1 MSTPFNVKENYMIIT
16 GSYFSNMRD
25 SSIKYVSIATY
36 PPKGVSIESIDI
48 LKPSFVPFG
57 MNKSLLR
64 LYKDGNIDKEEYK
77 EIYKGHL
84 EKNKDIVIAEIAK
97 INSALVALV
106 CWERSDF
113 CHRDLVLDKLEEWDV
128 FEVRREAYR

>member
-36 PPKGVSIESIDI
+36 SPKGVSMESIDI
-48 LKPSFVPFG
+48 LKPSFVPSG

-64 LYKDGNIDKEEYK
+64 LYKDGNIDKKEYK
-77 EIYKGHL
+77 EIYEEHL
-84 EKNKDIVIAEIAK
+84 ERNKDTVIAEIAK

-128 FEVRREAYR
+128 FEIRREAYR

>member
-1 MSTPFNVKENYMIIT
+1 MIIT

-25 SSIKYVSIATY
+25 NNIKYVSIATY

-48 LKPSFVPFG
+48 LKPSFVPLG
-57 MNKSLLR
+57 MSKSLLR
-64 LYKDGNIDKEEYK
+64 LYKDGDIDKKEYT

-84 EKNKDIVIAEIAK
+84 ERNKDTVITEIAK
-97 INSALVALV
+97 INSTVIALV

>member
-1 MSTPFNVKENYMIIT
+1 MIIT

-25 SSIKYVSIATY
+25 SNIKYVSIATY
-36 PPKGVSIESIDI
+36 SPKGVSIGSIDI
-48 LKPSFVPFG
+48 LKPSFVPLD

-64 LYKDGNIDKEEYK
+64 LYKDGDIDKREYT
-77 EIYKGHL
+77 EIYKRHL
-84 EKNKDIVIAEIAK
+84 ESNKDIVIAEIAK
-97 INSALVALV
+97 INNPTVALV

>member
-1 MSTPFNVKENYMIIT
+1 MIIT

-36 PPKGVSIESIDI
+36 PPKGVSIESINI
-48 LKPSFVPFG
+48 LKPSFKPLG

-64 LYKDGNIDKEEYK
+64 LYKDGDIGKEEYT
-77 EIYKGHL
+77 EIYKEHL
-84 EKNKDIVIAEIAK
+84 ERNKDIVIAEIAK
-97 INSALVALV
+97 IDNPTVALV

-128 FEVRREAYR
+128 FEVRREAYRWGNCL

>member
-1 MSTPFNVKENYMIIT
+1 MIIT

-25 SSIKYVSIATY
+25 SNIKYVSIATY
-36 PPKGVSIESIDI
+36 PPKEVSIESIDI
-48 LKPSFVPFG
+48 LKPSFVPLG
-57 MNKSLLR
+57 MSKSLLR
-64 LYKDGNIDKEEYK
+64 LYKDGDIDKKEYT

-84 EKNKDIVIAEIAK
+84 ERNKDTVMTEIAK
-97 INSALVALV
+97 INSTVVALV

>member
-1 MSTPFNVKENYMIIT
+1 MIIT

-25 SSIKYVSIATY
+25 SNIKYVSIATY
-36 PPKGVSIESIDI
+36 PPKGVDIESIDI
-48 LKPSFVPFG
+48 LKPSFVPPG

-64 LYKDGNIDKEEYK
+64 LYKDGSIDKKEYK
-77 EIYKGHL
+77 EIYEGHL
-84 EKNKDIVIAEIAK
+84 ERNKDTVIAEIAK

-113 CHRDLVLDKLEEWDV
+113 CHRDIVLDKLEEWDV

>member
-1 MSTPFNVKENYMIIT
+1 MIIT

-25 SSIKYVSIATY
+25 SDIKYVSIATY
-36 PPKGVSIESIDI
+36 PPKGVNIESIDI
-48 LKPSFVPFG
+48 LKPNFIPFG

-64 LYKDGNIDKEEYK
+64 LYKDGDIGKEEYT
-77 EIYKGHL
+77 EIYKEHL
-84 EKNKDIVIAEIAK
+84 ERNKDIVIAEIAK
-97 INSALVALV
+97 INSTVVALV

-128 FEVRREAYR
+128 FEIRREAYR

>member
-1 MSTPFNVKENYMIIT
+1 MIIT

-48 LKPSFVPFG
+48 LKPSFVPSG
-57 MNKSLLR
+57 MNKSLWR
-64 LYKDGNIDKEEYK
+64 LYKDGDIGKEEYT
-77 EIYKGHL
+77 EIYKEHL
-84 EKNKDIVIAEIAK
+84 ERNKDIVIAEIAK
-97 INSALVALV
+97 INSTAIALV

>member
-1 MSTPFNVKENYMIIT
+1 MIIT

-48 LKPSFVPFG
+48 LKPSFVPLG

-64 LYKDGNIDKEEYK
+64 LYKDGDIDKKEYT
-77 EIYKGHL
+77 EIYKRHL
-84 EKNKDIVIAEIAK
+84 DMNKDTVIAEIAK
-97 INSALVALV
+97 ISSAVIALV

-113 CHRDLVLDKLEEWDV
+113 CHRDIVLDKLEEWDV

>member
-1 MSTPFNVKENYMIIT
+1 MIIT

-25 SSIKYVSIATY
+25 SNIKYVSIATY

-57 MNKSLLR
+57 MSKSLLR
-64 LYKDGNIDKEEYK
+64 LYKDGDIDKKEYT

-84 EKNKDIVIAEIAK
+84 ESNKDIVIAEIAK
-97 INSALVALV
+97 INNPTVALV

-113 CHRDLVLDKLEEWDV
+113 CHRDIVLDKLEEWDV

>member
-1 MSTPFNVKENYMIIT
+1 MIIT

-25 SSIKYVSIATY
+25 NSIKYVSIATY

-48 LKPSFVPFG
+48 LKPSFVPLG
-57 MNKSLLR
+57 MSKSLLR
-64 LYKDGNIDKEEYK
+64 LYKDGDIDKKEYT

-84 EKNKDIVIAEIAK
+84 ERNKDTVITEIAK
-97 INSALVALV
+97 INSTVIALV